1 MTPSARP
8 SPASAARRRRAP
20 GGRRSGSFSSV
31 FLTFSLLLL
40 VMAAGFVFGRLVIA
54 RAYVKTASTI
64 RKAPVPLTPAN
75 QGGAPLTPTVA
86 PEVQPGATPDGA
98 PDQNAQPPD
107 RGVTPDSSGDNATT
121 EGNDTGS
128 GDTADTAAPEQPRG
142 NGKKSDY
149 QIQVGSFVSEES
161 ARRTS
166 SQLTKAG
173 YPARIEA
180 DRSGSATSYR
190 VVTGHYNSH
199 DKAQTALG
207 DLQKQG
213 FAGAFVTPR

>member
-1 MTPSARP
+1 MTPSARR

-75 QGGAPLTPTVA
+75 QGGAPLTPTVT
-86 PEVQPGATPDGA
+86 PEVQPGETPNGAVDQNAPPQDNGATPD
-98 PDQNAQPPD
+98 
-107 RGVTPDSSGDNATT
+107 TSGDNAT
-121 EGNDTGS
+121 EAGTGD
-128 GDTADTAAPEQPRG
+128 GDAADTTSSEQPRG

-149 QIQVGSFVSEES
+149 QIQVGSFASEES

-166 SQLTKAG
+166 SQLTRAG

-180 DRSGSATSYR
+180 DRSGSTTSYR
-190 VVTGHYNSH
+190 VVTGHYDAH

-207 DLQKQG
+207 ELQRQG
-213 FAGAFVTPR
+213 FAGAFVTTR